1 MSSVRLPGKVLA
13 DVCGE
18 PMLSLLL
25 GRLARAQRVGSVV
38 VATSTDE
45 EDDPVAALAE
55 RLGFGSHRG
64 SRDDVLGRLA
74 EAAAGHEGTVVRVT
88 GDCPLIDPEVVDA
101 VIALLEATRGCAY
114 ASNVEP
120 RTYPDGLDVEAL
132 PSAVLAE
139 LAREATDKADRE
151 HVTTMIRRDPER
163 WPRASLEGDEDLAE
177 LRWTVDTEDD
187 LEFVREV
194 VRRLGERRQAAGLG
208 EIREAALRDPSLASF
223 GGARRA

>member
-1 MSSVRLPGKVLA
+1 MSSERLPGKVLA
-13 DVCGE
+13 DVGGE

-25 GRLARAQRVGSVV
+25 GRLARAERVGSIV
-38 VATSTDE
+38 VATSTE
-45 EDDPVAALAE
+45 REDDAVAALAE

-101 VIALLEATRGCAY
+101 VIALLEATAGCAY

-139 LAREATDKADRE
+139 LAREATDAPDRE
-151 HVTTMIRRDPER
+151 HVTTMIRRDPDR
-163 WPRASLEGDEDLAE
+163 WPRASLEGDEDLAD
-177 LRWTVDTEDD
+177 LRWTVDTEED

-194 VRRLGERRQAAGLG
+194 AGRLGDRRESAGLE
-208 EIREAALRDPSLASF
+208 EIREAALREPSLAGF

>member
-1 MSSVRLPGKVLA
+1 MSSERLPGKVLA
-13 DVCGE
+13 DVRGE
-18 PMLSLLL
+18 PMLELLL
-25 GRLARAQRVGSVV
+25 RRLNRGQQVGSVV

-45 EDDPVAALAE
+45 EDDPVSELAE
-55 RLGFGSHRG
+55 SLGFGSHRG

-101 VIALLEATRGCAY
+101 VIALLDATPGCAY
-114 ASNVEP
+114 ASNVDP

-139 LAREATDKADRE
+139 LAREATDAADRE
-151 HVTTMIRRDPER
+151 HVTMMIRREPER
-163 WPRASLEGDEDLAE
+163 WPRASLEGSEDLAE
-177 LRWTVDTEDD
+177 LRWTVDTEED

-194 VRRLGERRQAAGLG
+194 VPRLGERRYAAGLG
-208 EIREAALRDPSLASF
+208 EIREAALRDPSLAGF

>member
-25 GRLARAQRVGSVV
+25 RRLDRARRVGSVV

-55 RLGFGSHRG
+55 SLGFGSFRG
-64 SRDDVLGRLA
+64 PRDDVLGRLA
-74 EAAAGHEGTVVRVT
+74 EAAAPHKGTVVRVT
-88 GDCPLIDPEVVDA
+88 GDCPLVDPEIVDA
-101 VIALLEATRGCAY
+101 VIALLEATPGCAY

-132 PSAVLAE
+132 PLAVLAE
-139 LAREATDKADRE
+139 LAREATDTTDRE

-163 WPRASLEGDEDLAE
+163 WPRASLEGSEDLAE

-194 VRRLGERRQAAGLG
+194 VGRLGERRQAAGLG
-208 EIREAALRDPSLASF
+208 EIREAALRDPSLAGF